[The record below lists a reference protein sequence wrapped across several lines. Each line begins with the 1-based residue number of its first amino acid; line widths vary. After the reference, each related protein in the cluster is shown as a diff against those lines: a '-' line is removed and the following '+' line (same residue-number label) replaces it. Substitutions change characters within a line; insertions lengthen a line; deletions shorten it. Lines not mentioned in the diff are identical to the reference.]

1 MAPCNDEQIAIMPAL
16 CTDADGVDRQDI
28 HRNLISEAGSFFS
41 RTLGRAT
48 RAGMQTA
55 DQ

>member
-1 MAPCNDEQIAIMPAL
+1 MAPCNDEQIVVTPAL
-16 CTDADGVDRQDI
+16 CTDADGVDRVDI
-28 HRNLISEAGSFFS
+28 HRNLISEAGRFFS

>member
-1 MAPCNDEQIAIMPAL
+1 MPAL
-16 CTDADGVDRQDI
+16 CTDADGVDREDI
-28 HRNLISEAGSFFS
+28 HRNMISEAGRFFS
-41 RTLGRAT
+41 RTLGKPT